1 MTTDKN
7 RFVAEK
13 LGLCWH
19 NWDWREVSQTYR
31 CTKCNKYLMNIPVPT
46 NPDFTLDAGTVQ
58 LLRLMEARKDYKEF
72 ISSLV
77 ESTYVYRGVL
87 KVHHSIFIKD
97 YITTPGALLD
107 AVAEWFGWKEG
118 K

>member
-1 MTTDKN
+1 MITDKN

-19 NWDWREVSQTYR
+19 EWDWRPDTQTYR
-31 CTKCNKYLMNIPVPT
+31 CTKCNVYLMSIPVPT

-58 LLRLMEARKDYKEF
+58 LLRLMEEHKDGKLFFARLMHRGPRVEAIDDDGL
-72 ISSLV
+72 IS
-77 ESTYVYRGVL
+77 RR
-87 KVHHSIFIKD
+87 

>member
-19 NWDWREVSQTYR
+19 GIVAYAG
-31 CTKCNKYLMNIPVPT
+31 Y
-46 NPDFTLDAGTVQ
+46 NPAFNSDAGAVQ
-58 LLRLMEARKDYKEF
+58 LLRLMEEHKDYKEF

-97 YITTPGALLD
+97 YITTPGKLLD
-107 AVAEWFGWKEG
+107 AVWEWVRKEAHVTSASAAS
-118 K
+118 